1 MEPSTISSKL
11 WRDKP
16 SLFQGIPIHVANED
30 EDDDVPVRRYC
41 GDVEV
46 M

>member
-1 MEPSTISSKL
+1 MAPSTISSKP

-16 SLFQGIPIHVANED
+16 SLVQGMPIHVAHED

-41 GDVEV
+41 RDVEV